1 MKRKAKLLR
10 PSGTLTT
17 LTPVFGTSAPP
28 SHSPS
33 ASRNVGTPLAS
44 LVGEAQQDQQ
54 LPRLAL
60 DADPGRMLGLLL
72 EDPRQRGRDDR
83 RAGDHENHAGLT
95 PPMAEREGEGG
106 AVAAAPLEGRLV
118 VVLLGGAACA
128 LGTALQLG
136 VSPFAL
142 AQSYPSRPINV
153 IVAFP
158 PGGNTDIM
166 ARALQNEMSKAI
178 GQTIVIINKPGAA
191 GTLGLAEV
199 SRAAP
204 DGYTIAVTPNN
215 PLTAQPHVQK
225 LPYAMDSFRYV
236 CLTYFAPYVLIAGP
250 QAPFKT
256 FDEFVGFAVD
266 ALRRK
271 DSPYRAFSVPGA
283 VYEPGELT
291 NAEAEID
298 GGWKPAARMTARDA
312 VTATLQPSYGLSGD
326 VLVTRAAVPLLKK
339 SPNGCI
345 VNTCSI
351 AGLRPSAQPL
361 PYAAS
366 KASSRLPV
374 VRSIPAAAGSRA
386 WVVHLTG

>member
-1 MKRKAKLLR
+1 MKR
-10 PSGTLTT
+10 
-17 LTPVFGTSAPP
+17 
-28 SHSPS
+28 
-33 ASRNVGTPLAS
+33 
-44 LVGEAQQDQQ
+44 
-54 LPRLAL
+54 
-60 DADPGRMLGLLL
+60 
-72 EDPRQRGRDDR
+72 
-83 RAGDHENHAGLT
+83 RAFI
-95 PPMAEREGEGG
+95 
-106 AVAAAPLEGRLV
+106 
-118 VVLLGGAACA
+118 VLLGGAACA

-256 FDEFVGFAVD
+256 FDEFVGFAKAKPENLVYGHAGLASQPHLGMLAVLKAIAAEGLGVPFTGAGPMAQ
-266 ALRRK
+266 ALLSGTVMAITETPAVAAASNLPLLAALAEARIAALPDLRTMKERGYPATSFTAGGLIAPAGTPPAPLATLEKACAEATVRAEYQTIAARLNVEARYLPGDTFRK
-271 DSPYRAFSVPGA
+271 LFEADSID
-283 VYEPGELT
+283 
-291 NAEAEID
+291 NAEAI
-298 GGWKPAARMTARDA
+298 KR
-312 VTATLQPSYGLSGD
+312 
-326 VLVTRAAVPLLKK
+326 
-339 SPNGCI
+339 
-345 VNTCSI
+345 
-351 AGLRPSAQPL
+351 AGL
-361 PYAAS
+361 AAN
-366 KASSRLPV
+366 K
-374 VRSIPAAAGSRA
+374 
-386 WVVHLTG
+386 